1 MTREIHFKTRKQE
14 EIERG
19 IYKEHGNVLYEEAA
33 ARVLLLHVCP

>member
-19 IYKEHGNVLYEEAA
+19 TYKEHGNVLYEEAA
-33 ARVLLLHVCP
+33 ARALLLHVCP